1 MDDREKEMGR
11 GDCVWGG
18 GGGGAG
24 GASCVGVQEEGG

>member
-11 GDCVWGG
+11 GMAERKRLGG
-18 GGGGAG
+18 GG

>member
-11 GDCVWGG
+11 GDCVGG